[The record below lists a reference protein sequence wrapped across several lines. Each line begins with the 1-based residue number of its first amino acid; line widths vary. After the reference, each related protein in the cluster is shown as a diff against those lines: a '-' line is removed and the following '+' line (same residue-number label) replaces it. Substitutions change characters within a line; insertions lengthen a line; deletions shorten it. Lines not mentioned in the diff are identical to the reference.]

1 MFSLVNSVVNM
12 TLPAF
17 AAERRRLLSIDISCP
32 RGAQQQTRRTP
43 LLLSNDGT
51 DRRMDAETDGRSN
64 INFGALRGIVQIISY
79 EVKIS
84 LVMIK
89 FYFTTFNNKYIK
101 N

>member
-1 MFSLVNSVVNM
+1 
-12 TLPAF
+12 
-17 AAERRRLLSIDISCP
+17 
-32 RGAQQQTRRTP
+32 
-43 LLLSNDGT
+43 
-51 DRRMDAETDGRSN
+51 MDAETDGRSN